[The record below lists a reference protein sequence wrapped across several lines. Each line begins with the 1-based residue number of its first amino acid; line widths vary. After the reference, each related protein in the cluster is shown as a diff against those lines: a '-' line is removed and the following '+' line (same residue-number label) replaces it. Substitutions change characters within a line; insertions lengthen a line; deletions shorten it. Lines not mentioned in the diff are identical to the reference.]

1 MTVLA
6 FILACCL
13 ALAPGRDHAKLV
25 IALASRVESEPPI
38 FKGDEDKRRTSA
50 FLVAVAF
57 REGSLQPDVIGD
69 HGHSFCTFQ
78 IHDSSGG
85 SKELTEDVDACV
97 ERGFAMLRQSVRV
110 CPAHPL
116 AWYAEGPN
124 GCESPRAQRISRDRM
139 NLAAWLV
146 RSAAPH

>member
-1 MTVLA
+1 MTILA
-6 FILACCL
+6 FILACCVL
-13 ALAPGRDHAKLV
+13 LSPSRDHSKLV
-25 IALASRVESEPPI
+25 LAIASRVEQEAPI
-38 FKGDEDKRRTSA
+38 FKGDENRQRTAA

-57 REGSLQPDVIGD
+57 REGSLRESVVGD

-85 SKELTEDVDACV
+85 TADLNEDLDACI
-97 ERGFAMLRQSVRV
+97 EKAFSMLRQSARV

-116 AWYAEGPN
+116 AWYASGPG
-124 GCESPRAQRISRDRM
+124 GCENERAQKISRDRM

-146 RSAAPH
+146 RKMQ